1 MSYIICSPQVAS
13 LLNLKSTYIPEEDD
27 NNAQKSNFMDKQ
39 AEIARDFM
47 QNAFFNYEA
56 TEYFGEY

>member
-1 MSYIICSPQVAS
+1 M
-13 LLNLKSTYIPEEDD
+13 YIPKEED
-27 NNAQKSNFMDKQ
+27 NNVQKSNFMDKQ